1 MYVHGELL
9 LPDRIA
15 IALLITAM
23 AFLLSCVIYGVFDV
37 VGVRL
42 RFGLG
47 SKVCSVGQVSWLH
60 RMQRVVVRLGLR
72 VGL

>member
-23 AFLLSCVIYGVFDV
+23 AFLLSCVIYGAFDV
-37 VGVRL
+37 VRVRL

-60 RMQRVVVRLGLR
+60 RMQRGGME
-72 VGL
+72 VGFEV